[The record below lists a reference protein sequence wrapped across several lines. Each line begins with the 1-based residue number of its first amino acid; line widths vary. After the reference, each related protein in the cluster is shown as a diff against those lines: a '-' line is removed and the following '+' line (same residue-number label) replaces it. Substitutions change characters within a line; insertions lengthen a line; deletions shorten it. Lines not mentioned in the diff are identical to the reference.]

1 MAKLFYIIGPSG
13 AGKDSLIHYLR
24 QRCRSEHGIAFAH
37 RYITRQ
43 ADAGGENH
51 VALSEDEFIHRKEV
65 RFFSMDWHSHGTYY
79 GIGIEVEKWLSSGI
93 SVVVNGSRSYLS
105 EARKR
110 FDTLYPILIH
120 VHTDILRDRLISRGR
135 ESEEQIEKR
144 LAKAQQDENLLL
156 SQSIPFVE
164 NNHSLEEAGDKL
176 FSLITTREHF
186 AKEAALLCK

>member
-1 MAKLFYIIGPSG
+1 MARLFYIIGPSG

-24 QRCRSEHGIAFAH
+24 QRCRPEHGIAFAH

-51 VALSEDEFIHRKEV
+51 VALSEDEFIHRKEAG
-65 RFFSMDWHSHGTYY
+65 FFSMDWYSHGTHY
-79 GIGIEVEKWLSSGI
+79 GIGIEVEKWLSRGI

-105 EARKR
+105 VARKR
-110 FDTLYPILIH
+110 FDMLYPILIH
-120 VHTDILRDRLISRGR
+120 VDTNILRDRLVSRGR

-156 SQSIPFVE
+156 SQSIPYVE
-164 NNHSLEEAGDKL
+164 NNHSLEKAGEKL
-176 FSLITTREHF
+176 FEMIVTRKLC
-186 AKEAALLCK
+186 AKEAASLCK